1 MALLTRPPAPA
12 PDVELLIEEARH
24 LRRRRWTIGVIAV
37 VVVVA
42 SSIVALTLTVG
53 GSGGHRRSGG
63 VRTPPPAAS
72 TAALGQELTSSSLGV
87 GTTVVAGSMLSAT
100 TGFAV
105 AGSPISGTGY
115 IVSTSD
121 AGEHW
126 IIRGVTPFSMR
137 RYFFVPAVGFLSPSL
152 GYVESG
158 LTQAVYVTRDGGRSW
173 RPLVV
178 PGNQPAFLAGSSWLP
193 APSFA
198 VVGRSLVLLGQ
209 RCGRLRCRPLL
220 ATFALGRARAARVLT
235 PPAVPLWYG
244 TPLFVTSPSPGVLT
258 FTEGSWWHHRAALYV
273 SHTGGATWARASS
286 PCRGRT
292 QASPVTV
299 VRGGSWLT
307 SCFLGEGM
315 TQGLSEMWRSN
326 DEGVTWN
333 EVAVGNMG
341 NAVHT
346 FGGLPDSAAAL
357 SSSNDGRLVWG
368 LLGFAPGGVMVS
380 ANAGNSWRYLHQS
393 TGQSWETIAP
403 AGPHGAVAFTP
414 GASLWTSDGTRF
426 VARRLPSARRG

>member
-37 VVVVA
+37 VAVVA
-42 SSIVALTLTVG
+42 SSTVGLVLAVG

-63 VRTPPPAAS
+63 VRTPPPSAS
-72 TAALGQELTSSSLGV
+72 SAALGHELTSSSLGV

-100 TGFAV
+100 SGFAV
-105 AGSPISGTGY
+105 AGSPLSGTGY
-115 IVSTSD
+115 VVSTSD
-121 AGEHW
+121 AGQHW
-126 IIRGVTPFSMR
+126 TIRGVTPFSMR
-137 RYFFVPAVGFLSPSL
+137 RYFFVPAIRFLSPSL

-158 LTQAVYVTRDGGRSW
+158 FTQAVYVTRDGGRSW
-173 RPLVV
+173 RPMAV
-178 PGNQPAFLAGSSWLP
+178 PGHQPAFLAKYSSLP
-193 APSFA
+193 APTFA
-198 VVGRSLVLLGQ
+198 IVGRHVVLLGQ
-209 RCGRLRCRPLL
+209 RCGPLRCRPLL
-220 ATFALGRARAARVLT
+220 AIFALGGAKAERVLT

-244 TPLFVTSPSPGVLT
+244 TPSFVTSPSAGVLALI
-258 FTEGSWWHHRAALYV
+258 EGSWWHHRAALYV
-273 SHTGGATWARASS
+273 SHTDGATWARAIS
-286 PCRGRT
+286 PCHGRT
-292 QASPVTV
+292 QVSSVTV

-315 TQGLSEMWRSN
+315 TQGLSEMWRSD
-326 DEGVTWN
+326 DEGVTWK

-346 FGGLPDSAAAL
+346 FGGLPDSAAVL

-393 TGQSWETIAP
+393 TGGSWETIAP
-403 AGPHGAVAFTP
+403 AGPHGAVVFTP
-414 GASLWTSDGTRF
+414 GASLWTSDGTEF
-426 VARRLPSARRG
+426 VARHLPSTRRG